1 MENIPFFT
9 GFLASQVVNRISSI
23 NSSSFNAG
31 VLFNAGVNS
40 VSVVKSGEI
49 VHILR
54 FTDHYE
60 T

>member
-1 MENIPFFT
+1 MDNIPFFT

-31 VLFNAGVNS
+31 VNS